1 MTVRSCPTPL
11 AVASVL
17 CWLLTVSGCQVLEQS
32 GFMPESMLVGSKQMA
47 RKESESRLLYLKEGD
62 PQAMRWLLGHRLETG
77 MTLAD
82 VNKVFGQVGVE
93 ETNDSWIKKNNA
105 RYRRND
111 ETYRW
116 GPDSQGQS
124 VYLVFRDDQLVNFDP
139 TEFR

>member
-1 MTVRSCPTPL
+1 
-11 AVASVL
+11 
-17 CWLLTVSGCQVLEQS
+17 
-32 GFMPESMLVGSKQMA
+32 MA